1 MNDMPSVKAQG
12 EKRASL
18 FKKARNTD
26 GTTKAQPKKPAAA
39 IPSTKTDKFEA
50 LANSTKDSG
59 QGDGNF
65 SGNTSN
71 DVAMRAL
78 YRKRARLN
86 IQLPAEVKRLATDLL
101 LGPES
106 LSWTA
111 VVLEGLQLI
120 GEKRGIKELQDMP
133 SWEILNRNNR

>member
-1 MNDMPSVKAQG
+1 MNDKTSVKAQG

-26 GTTKAQPKKPAAA
+26 GTTTGRPKKPATAML
-39 IPSTKTDKFEA
+39 STKPDKFEA
-50 LANSTKDSG
+50 LANSTKDTG

-71 DVAMRAL
+71 DVAMRAI

-120 GEKRGIKELQDMP
+120 GEKRGIKDLQDIP
-133 SWEILNRNNR
+133 SWDVLNRNNR